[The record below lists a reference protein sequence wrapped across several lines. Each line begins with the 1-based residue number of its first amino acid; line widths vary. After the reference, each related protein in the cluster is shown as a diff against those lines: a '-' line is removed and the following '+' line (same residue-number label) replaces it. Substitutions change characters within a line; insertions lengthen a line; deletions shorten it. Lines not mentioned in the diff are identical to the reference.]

1 MLKVKIDVEVSVA
14 FVRVCSVIND
24 REVHAES
31 VCSVSWE
38 ISLRKASV
46 GPESTL
52 PGKKGSFAQ
61 LYVLARISAHPS
73 LFSLLIVRFLT
84 V

>member
-1 MLKVKIDVEVSVA
+1 M
-14 FVRVCSVIND
+14 IND
-24 REVHAES
+24 RGVHTES
-31 VCSVSWE
+31 VCSVPWE

-52 PGKKGSFAQ
+52 PGRKGSFAQ

-73 LFSLLIVRFLT
+73 LFSPLIVKFLT
-84 V
+84 VQYVVGVHFLLLIKILE